1 MLKKLFCFLIP
12 LLTIQST
19 SQTFY
24 VKDVEVLTT
33 YDARYVLRR
42 SNQLFS
48 SDKPSQQNDIDC
60 LVRELKT
67 TGIFADVKATVTPIQ
82 NENLRKVVIAAK
94 YAPEIDEFTIGEIVL
109 VELSEVNN
117 ARFQQELA
125 HRGIKSGTPLLKY
138 PFTELEETISLVLR
152 SVYPN
157 SDKKAAVG
165 LAWITIRA
173 DGVKRVKLIVSP
185 TYLGC
190 AS

>member
-1 MLKKLFCFLIP
+1 MLKGLICFLIP

-42 SNQLFS
+42 TNQMFS
-48 SDKPSQQNDIDC
+48 SDRPIQQNDIDC
-60 LVRELKT
+60 FVRELKA
-67 TGIFADVKATVTPIQ
+67 TGIFADVQARVTPIQ
-82 NENLRKVVIAAK
+82 NENFRKVLITTK
-94 YAPEIDEFTIGEIVL
+94 YAPGIHEFTISEIVL
-109 VELSEVNN
+109 VDLPELNN

-125 HRGIKSGTPLLKY
+125 SRGIKSNTPLLKY
-138 PFTELEETISLVLR
+138 SFTELEETIGMVVR
-152 SVYPN
+152 GVYPK
-157 SDKKAAVG
+157 SDEKAAVG
-165 LAWITIRA
+165 LAWVTIRA

-185 TYLGC
+185 AYLGC